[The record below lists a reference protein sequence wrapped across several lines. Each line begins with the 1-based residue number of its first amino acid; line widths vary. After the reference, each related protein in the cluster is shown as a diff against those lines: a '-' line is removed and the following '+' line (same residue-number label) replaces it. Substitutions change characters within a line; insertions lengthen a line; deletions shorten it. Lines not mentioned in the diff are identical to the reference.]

1 MSSDIQPYILDEL
14 DAVIDQTVANI
25 GLYTKNPSDFTR
37 NRKLNATTTIKVTLN
52 MQGNSLNAELLD
64 AFPNLDERMTAS
76 AYEQAKDKLKPEIFE
91 HILQEY
97 NTTMHK
103 PKLLGDKYRVFA
115 IDGSDFTTPYN
126 KDSAFVMNVPN
137 GRPRK
142 NGEPTKP
149 YCQVH
154 ENLLYDIENRIY
166 QDCILQPKSS
176 VNERDAAIDMLKR
189 LDCGKYIVIMDR
201 GYDGFNMIETSNRLS
216 DCYYIIRTKAGKFG
230 GIREITNLPDKEC
243 DM

>member
-1 MSSDIQPYILDEL
+1 
-14 DAVIDQTVANI
+14 
-25 GLYTKNPSDFTR
+25 
-37 NRKLNATTTIKVTLN
+37 
-52 MQGNSLNAELLD
+52 
-64 AFPNLDERMTAS
+64 MTAS

-126 KDSAFVMNVPN
+126 KDSAFVMNAPN

-154 ENLLYDIENRIY
+154 ANLLYDIENRIY
-166 QDCILQPKSS
+166 QDCILQQ
-176 VNERDAAIDMLKR
+176 NHR
-189 LDCGKYIVIMDR
+189 
-201 GYDGFNMIETSNRLS
+201 
-216 DCYYIIRTKAGKFG
+216 
-230 GIREITNLPDKEC
+230 
-243 DM
+243 